1 MLSARVVDGMSNTP
15 TTPEA
20 RRPVTPVR
28 VVRDRTN
35 VEMHGFGLLMAAILL
50 VVVLPLLPFLAVG
63 WLLWRASVLVRR
75 SVSGN
80 EPGRRHARRTWRR
93 NGWRFR
99 SCRPASGR

>member
-1 MLSARVVDGMSNTP
+1 MSNTP
-15 TTPEA
+15 TTPES

-80 EPGRRHARRTWRR
+80 EPGRPGDDVRRRRQARRR
-93 NGWRFR
+93 
-99 SCRPASGR
+99 AQGR